1 MMPGW
6 RSAAFRLLSLAMVL
20 GIVFPVM
27 AQGQTQDT
35 RSAEISA
42 ALNAGDGEKAGVLIR
57 AQLTP
62 AFAEANPELAA
73 RLAYQLTE
81 IAGRNGDWSGVYDAL
96 NAIAVPL
103 IGKLRGEALD
113 GFIFNLAVA
122 AGMLKK
128 TDEQDLWLDKS
139 VEIAVAEAG
148 AQSSRALTARANAA
162 YSLLS
167 TGRDDDA
174 LKRMLSALDAME
186 TYGAADLFFK
196 TAGQAGDAFYQRA
209 GQEAAASIFERG
221 LGSRLVEND
230 KGPGKGF
237 FWFNTAVY
245 LRDIGSFD
253 DAIKMHYRAMNYL
266 YAYFGSDSREGN
278 SAYEGLAQTLHAA
291 GHLPSAEAAYRYVYK
306 SMLQTQGEDDPDV
319 WRTMNNLAAV
329 LRSLK
334 LPAEALELDKA
345 VYNKRF
351 HAEGGGAPD
360 TVVSAMNMAHDMI
373 DAGRFKEAGEVLA
386 AISRIIAQ
394 PGYSEAYR
402 AANARW
408 RDYVA
413 YRRGEKTLTRADIE
427 TASILETDGMDIEQR
442 LAFFDLYAAE
452 AEKTGL
458 TERAV
463 DLRIAALQAARDRF
477 GTSHP
482 FTFEAA
488 LALARLREKTDPA
501 AAVIDY
507 RELDAALFDWTQANV
522 TASGSLPAAHA
533 ARMLADDMLGSFA
546 GFAQNNPDA
555 ARLFAASL
563 DNWKTLSRQAERG
576 LREEAET
583 ATDARYR
590 DLIDAYFSSFGRFRE
605 IVTGSLYTADLA
617 PLQQA
622 MEQAREALNAER
634 RKRGLD
640 EITPW
645 FRSEKAE
652 FAAAVEPETGDV
664 LVDLAVTRTWP
675 ADRGGDPQAYTVRAV
690 VSRHGA
696 ADEVVEIGGIAT
708 GKGERPLQQAVD
720 ELSARLAKALGA
732 AAGGANALYVIPDD
746 FLFQWPIAELR
757 LEDGKR
763 LGETVDVHIAT
774 GRQAYRFRGKDNRFG
789 SDKSALL
796 VGGLIYDRAGKVP
809 DLPQTLVEVEEIARL
824 SKAAGA
830 LAALL
835 TGRDATEA
843 KVREASSGTSVL
855 HFATHGFYGAD
866 AEASAKLFNAGF
878 DLSLASAAEKAEQD
892 SDNVV
897 YAREMLGWNL
907 RRTDLVVIAACD
919 TALGDLGVTSTI
931 RGLPLALS
939 VAGARRSLLTLDAV
953 PDTAT
958 SRFMIRYYE
967 HLTAPGTSYADAFI
981 RTKRDAWAGKIEGV
995 SPDQTYAFVL
1005 FEH

>member
-6 RSAAFRLLSLAMVL
+6 RSAAFRLLPLAMVL
-20 GIVFPVM
+20 GIASPVM
-27 AQGQTQDT
+27 AQGQAQET

-42 ALNAGDGEKAGVLIR
+42 ALKAGDGEKAGVLIR

-62 AFAEANPELAA
+62 AFAEADPEVAA

-113 GFIFNLAVA
+113 DFIFNLAVS

-128 TDEQDLWLDKS
+128 TGEQDRWLDKS

-167 TGRDDDA
+167 TGRSDDA
-174 LKRMLSALDAME
+174 LKRILSTLDAME
-186 TYGAADLFFK
+186 TYGAADLFFN

-209 GQEAAASIFERG
+209 GQEAAATIFQRG
-221 LGSRLVEND
+221 LGSRLLEND
-230 KGPGKGF
+230 NGPGKGF

-266 YAYFGSDSREGN
+266 SAYFGSDSREGN

-291 GHLPSAEAAYRYVYK
+291 GHLPSAEAAYRYIYK

-345 VYNKRF
+345 AYNKRF

-373 DAGRFKEAGEVLA
+373 DAGRFKDAGEVLA
-386 AISRIIAQ
+386 AISRITAQ

-442 LAFFDLYAAE
+442 LAFFDLYAGE
-452 AEKTGL
+452 AEKSGL

-463 DLRIAALQAARDRF
+463 ELRVAALQAARDRF

-501 AAVIDY
+501 TAVIDY
-507 RELDAALFDWTQANV
+507 RDLDATLFDWTRANV

-533 ARMLADDMLGSFA
+533 ARVLADDMLGSFA
-546 GFAQNNPDA
+546 AFAQSNPDA

-563 DNWKTLSRQAERG
+563 DNWKTLSRQAERS

-583 ATDARYR
+583 TTDRRYR

-605 IVTGSLYTADLA
+605 IVTGSLYTAELA

-634 RKRGLD
+634 QNRGLD

-645 FRSEKAE
+645 FRSEQAV
-652 FAAAVEPETGDV
+652 FAPAVEPEAGDV
-664 LVDLAVTRTWP
+664 IVDLAVTRAWP
-675 ADRGGDPQAYTVRAV
+675 ADRGGDPQSYTVRAV

-696 ADEVVEIGGIAT
+696 ADEVVEIGGIT
-708 GKGERPLQQAVD
+708 TEGQRPLQEAVD
-720 ELSARLAKALGA
+720 ELSTRLAKALGK
-732 AAGGANALYVIPDD
+732 AAGGAKVLYVIPDD

-774 GRQAYRFRGKDNRFG
+774 GRQAYRFRSKNNRFG

-830 LAALL
+830 RVDLL

-866 AEASAKLFNAGF
+866 SEASARLFNAGF

-892 SDNVV
+892 SDNIV

-939 VAGARRSLLTLDAV
+939 VAGVRRSLLTLDAV
-953 PDTAT
+953 PDAAT

-981 RTKRDAWAGKIEGV
+981 RTKRDAWAGRIDGV